1 MELLNPNLGLS
12 LQAFPDIADRGQG
25 YMFQKVF
32 QRVSAARLLAG
43 VAAAAT
49 LGVGLA
55 GCQTSAPSDITGS
68 LGDNVEASR
77 PAADPRRDLE
87 IAHDRF
93 KANPGDAEAALQY
106 ARALRATG
114 QRAQAVAVLEQVT
127 LAQPGNKALLA
138 GYGRALADNGN
149 SQQAFEV
156 LGRAHTPDD
165 PDWRILSAQG
175 AALDQLE
182 RHEEARQYYAS
193 ALKITPDEPS
203 VLSNLG
209 LSYVLSK
216 DLPMAEETLRRA
228 HGRDA
233 EDARIRANLALV
245 VGLQGRVS
253 EAEGIAKA
261 DLPPAEAA
269 ANVTALKRL
278 LARKDNARAEA
289 RNCRSRPLAP

>member
-1 MELLNPNLGLS
+1 
-12 LQAFPDIADRGQG
+12 
-25 YMFQKVF
+25 MFQKVF
-32 QRVSAARLLAG
+32 QRVSATRHVG

-49 LGVGLA
+49 PATLILALVLA

-68 LGDNVEASR
+68 LGDNVEANR

-87 IAHDRF
+87 TAHDRF
-93 KANPGDAEAALQY
+93 KANPKDAEAALQY
-106 ARALRATG
+106 AGTLRATG
-114 QRAQAVAVLEQVT
+114 QRAQAVAVLEQIT

-149 SQQAFEV
+149 FQQAFEV
-156 LGRAHTPDD
+156 LGRAHSPDD

-175 AALDQLE
+175 AVLDQLE

-193 ALKITPDEPS
+193 ALKIVPDEPS

-228 HGRDA
+228 HGRDPK
-233 EDARIRANLALV
+233 DARIRANLALA
-245 VGLQGRVS
+245 VGLQGRAS

-269 ANVTALKRL
+269 ANVAALKRL
-278 LARKDNARAEA
+278 LARKDNARADGEKLPVAAAA
-289 RNCRSRPLAP
+289 RTN